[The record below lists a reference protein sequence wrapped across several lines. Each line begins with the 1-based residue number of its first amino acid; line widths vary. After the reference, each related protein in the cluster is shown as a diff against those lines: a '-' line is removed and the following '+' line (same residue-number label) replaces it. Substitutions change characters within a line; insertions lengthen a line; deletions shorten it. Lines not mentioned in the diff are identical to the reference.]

1 MSILKPEI
9 TGKHYERREK
19 QPAENQKSTNIEYE
33 VSGSPVST
41 FSFPG
46 DGSLLCPPRQL
57 RHYPKRSPFLRTN
70 ERQKKVLTLLTPV
83 LL

>member
-33 VSGSPVST
+33 VSASPVFT
-41 FSFPG
+41 FSFLG
-46 DGSLLCPPRQL
+46 TV
-57 RHYPKRSPFLRTN
+57 RSFAPLVSYATILN
-70 ERQKKVLTLLTPV
+70 V
-83 LL
+83 LLSLGQMNGRKRF